1 MKGAVLF
8 NMSYLYL
15 SGDPDFHLTM
25 VEAGLRRGHPMLLG
39 LRNKAII
46 ANYHEYWL
54 VDYDDATEFMEKHC
68 LIPCYSL
75 EDFVTAIK
83 KIRHENY

>member
-1 MKGAVLF
+1 MKGAALF

-25 VEAGLRRGHPMLLG
+25 VEAGLRRGNPMLL
-39 LRNKAII
+39 
-46 ANYHEYWL
+46 ANYYEYWL
-54 VDYDDATEFMEKHC
+54 IDYEDVTEFMEKHC
-68 LIPCYSL
+68 LIPCYSV

-83 KIRHENY
+83 EIRHEND

>member
-15 SGDPDFHLTM
+15 SGDPDFHSTM

-39 LRNKAII
+39 MRNKAII

-68 LIPCYSL
+68 LIPCYSV
-75 EDFVTAIK
+75 EDFVITIK
-83 KIRHENY
+83 KIRHENL